1 MEIHFVKIPKKINH
15 KELNK
20 YKIKTDVKKIIY
32 SNEGIYN
39 LQEDSFYKLQ
49 ITDDVSEKIT
59 LCNTPLL
66 CDFSKKVYKKT
77 NKRPFYYN
85 EQEITLD
92 KYMLRKNS
100 PLMFCIEYYKNNI
113 NEIYFVSKDTDIKNF
128 SIQEDIEEFL
138 KYISTL

>member
-1 MEIHFVKIPKKINH
+1 MEIHFVKNPNKINH

-20 YKIKTDVKKIIY
+20 YKIKTYVKKIIY

-49 ITDDVSEKIT
+49 ITDDVSEKII
-59 LCNTPLL
+59 LCNTQLL

-85 EQEITLD
+85 EREITVD
-92 KYMLRKNS
+92 KYILRKNS

-113 NEIYFVSKDTDIKNF
+113 NEIYFVSKDADIKNF
-128 SIQEDIEEFL
+128 SIQEDIKEFL
-138 KYISTL
+138 KYINTL